1 MSCSV
6 ISPILYK
13 KSIFNR
19 IKKFWFFV
27 FEYFSNIICFIA
39 YLVTATILLETYLE
53 FDFSCI
59 LSFFIFL
66 LQTYYNIYL
75 KHIPFFFQII
85 LGIYHK
91 PFLQPLFLVFIILS
105 IFLWALFFISL
116 MIISISQLQSALLF
130 SITKINNFFIF
141 IAVCFHSCHC
151 MHSFVFTHEAKVNSI
166 IFSPHSN
173 NCSIVKNHGF
183 LCYIMV
189 AIASFLL
196 KSKIYHEKVSVMTNN
211 TPTCVKKLININAFG
226 HINPNI
232 FQHLQLF
239 RQPVQAISHSRKL
252 VEGICHDL
260 RKYF

>member
-1 MSCSV
+1 MSRSSNFKNFLIAFFMSCSV

-105 IFLWALFFISL
+105 NFSLGTFLYLFNDYL
-116 MIISISQLQSALLF
+116 YF
-130 SITKINNFFIF
+130 SVV
-141 IAVCFHSCHC
+141 VC
-151 MHSFVFTHEAKVNSI
+151 SI
-166 IFSPHSN
+166 IFH
-173 NCSIVKNHGF
+173 H
-183 LCYIMV
+183 
-189 AIASFLL
+189 
-196 KSKIYHEKVSVMTNN
+196 
-211 TPTCVKKLININAFG
+211 
-226 HINPNI
+226 
-232 FQHLQLF
+232 
-239 RQPVQAISHSRKL
+239 
-252 VEGICHDL
+252 
-260 RKYF
+260 

>member
-1 MSCSV
+1 MSRSPNFKNFLIAFFMSCSV

-75 KHIPFFFQII
+75 KHIPFFFSDNPWYLSQAI
-85 LGIYHK
+85 
-91 PFLQPLFLVFIILS
+91 LQPLFLVFIILS

-116 MIISISQLQSALLF
+116 MISLFLSCSLLYYF
-130 SITKINNFFIF
+130 PS
-141 IAVCFHSCHC
+141 
-151 MHSFVFTHEAKVNSI
+151 
-166 IFSPHSN
+166 
-173 NCSIVKNHGF
+173 
-183 LCYIMV
+183 
-189 AIASFLL
+189 L
-196 KSKIYHEKVSVMTNN
+196 K
-211 TPTCVKKLININAFG
+211 
-226 HINPNI
+226 
-232 FQHLQLF
+232 
-239 RQPVQAISHSRKL
+239 
-252 VEGICHDL
+252 
-260 RKYF
+260 